1 VQLLRGLRH
10 PEGADD
16 ERCGGIACDF
26 GTNSGDD
33 SGDGSSDN
41 SSDGSSDNFSDDAA
55 GWRRDSW

>member
-1 VQLLRGLRH
+1 LLRGLRR

-16 ERCGGIACDF
+16 ERCGGISCDF
-26 GTNSGDD
+26 GTDSGDD
-33 SGDGSSDN
+33 SSDN